1 MGTAYTP
8 GLKVSPSTTIRKTR
22 RLPLKGVVVTQIGEE
37 VVPDAVVART
47 ELPGIMQTL
56 RVAEFMGL
64 EPADVAKAL
73 KIKEGDVVEK
83 GQVIA
88 ETRSLFGLMK
98 NELKSPI
105 AGTVELISPVSGHV
119 GVRQKP
125 TPVEVTAYIPGRI
138 VDTIP
143 EEGVVVETTGALIQG
158 IFGVGGEKIGEIRV
172 IVDGPDQIVDADAI
186 TEDLAGKIIVT
197 GANITGAGLK
207 KASALGI
214 SGVVTGGIVDLDLID
229 FLGYDI
235 GVAITGQEHIPTTLI
250 VTEGFGVMTMAR
262 RTFDLLKSLERRQA
276 SINGATQIRAGVIR
290 PEIIVPVSTGA
301 DTASAESEEALDI
314 GTRIRVI
321 REPYF
326 GILGHVT
333 ALPPEL
339 VTIESGAKVRTLE
352 AELDDGRKVTVPRAN
367 VEIIQE

>member
-8 GLKVSPSTTIRKTR
+8 GLKVSPRTTIRKTR
-22 RLPLKGVVVTQIGEE
+22 RLPLKGDVVASIGER
-37 VVPDAVVART
+37 VDPLAVVART

-56 RVAEFMGL
+56 RVAEYLGL
-64 EPADVAKAL
+64 EPGDVGKVL
-73 KIKEGDVVEK
+73 KIKEGDRVERNDI
-83 GQVIA
+83 IA

-98 NELKSPI
+98 NEIKSPI
-105 AGTVELISPVSGHV
+105 SGTVELISPVSGHV

-125 TPVEVTAYIPGRI
+125 MPVEVTAYIPGEI
-138 VDTIP
+138 VETIP
-143 EEGVVVETTGALIQG
+143 EEGVVIETTGALIQG
-158 IFGVGGEKIGEIRV
+158 IFGVGGEKIGEIKV
-172 IVDGPDQIVDADAI
+172 IVESPDQTVDADAI
-186 TEDLAGKIIVT
+186 TDDLAGKIIVT
-197 GANITGAGLK
+197 GANITGRALK
-207 KASALGI
+207 KASGMEVAGI
-214 SGVVTGGIVDLDLID
+214 VTGGIIDLDLID

-235 GVAITGQEHIPTTLI
+235 GVAITGQESIPTTLI
-250 VTEGFGVMTMAR
+250 VTEGFGVMTMAH
-262 RTFDLLKSLERRQA
+262 RTFDLLKSLEGRQA

-290 PEIIVPVSTGA
+290 PEIIVPATTDAENAPA
-301 DTASAESEEALDI
+301 DAEQILDI
-314 GTRIRVI
+314 GTRLRII

-352 AELDDGRKVTVPRAN
+352 ARLDDGRTVTVPRAN

>member
-8 GLKVSPSTTIRKTR
+8 GLKVSSHTTIRKTR
-22 RLPLKGVVVTQIGEE
+22 RLPLKGE
-37 VVPDAVVART
+37 VVASVGDRVSPDAVVART

-56 RVAEFMGL
+56 RVAEFLGL
-64 EPADVAKAL
+64 EPGDVGKVL
-73 KIKEGDVVEK
+73 RIKEGDEVDR
-83 GQVIA
+83 GHVIA
-88 ETRSLFGLMK
+88 ETKSLFGLLK

-119 GVRQKP
+119 GVRHRP
-125 TPVEVTAYIPGRI
+125 SPIEVTAYIPGQI
-138 VDTIP
+138 VETIP
-143 EEGVVVETTGALIQG
+143 EEGVVIETAGALIQG
-158 IFGVGGEKIGEIRV
+158 IFGVGGEKTGEIKL
-172 IVDGPDQIVDADAI
+172 IVDSPDRIVDADAI
-186 TEDLAGKIIVT
+186 TEDLAGKIVVT

-207 KASALGI
+207 KASAIGVAGI
-214 SGVVTGGIVDLDLID
+214 VTGGIIDLDLIG

-250 VTEGFGVMTMAR
+250 VTEGFGVMAMAH
-262 RTFDLLKSLERRQA
+262 RTFNLLKSLEGRQA

-290 PEIIVPVSTGA
+290 PEIIVPATTDAENAPA
-301 DTASAESEEALDI
+301 DAEQTLDI
-314 GTRIRVI
+314 GTRLRII

-352 AELDDGRKVTVPRAN
+352 ARLDDGQTVTVPRAN